1 VGGVGDVASGGG
13 KEQELAVWVWLV
25 VGLCSVH
32 ESLRAPT
39 DVLDHAAELGGAGRL
54 AGAKLQARL
63 VVEVVAAVQ
72 SEDVKV

>member
-1 VGGVGDVASGGG
+1 
-13 KEQELAVWVWLV
+13 
-25 VGLCSVH
+25 
-32 ESLRAPT
+32 
-39 DVLDHAAELGGAGRL
+39 L